1 MQSEVTTTVANT
13 ATETTNALVGSFNK
27 VVSELVEFAP
37 KAIGAIIV
45 LVVGYV
51 AARLVARVVTAV
63 SEKLGFQ
70 RAAESGGFVKSMHNV
85 GIDRSVPH
93 IVGTIF
99 FWLVMC
105 VFLFASFEILHVPGV
120 TGAIEGVVAY
130 IPNLLVAT
138 IVVVLGLLLAAFL
151 KGIVATSA
159 DRVGVTY
166 ANQLATACYWVLA
179 AMTFLAAFDQLKIH
193 FTLLNQVIL
202 IAVGGAAVAFGL
214 SFGLGGRDVMSGILA
229 GYYVRQRLQ
238 AGDHVTVCGYE
249 GTVRDIGPV
258 ATIIETEEDGLI
270 SRHSIPN
277 AKMLN
282 EAVR

>member
-1 MQSEVTTTVANT
+1 MRSGRGTVTST
-13 ATETTNALVGSFNK
+13 ATESWQSVVRSFNN
-27 VVSELVEFAP
+27 VVSQLIELAPNVVFA
-37 KAIGAIIV
+37 ILV
-45 LVVGYV
+45 LVVGYIV
-51 AARLVARVVTAV
+51 ARLVAKAVTAV

-85 GIDRSVPH
+85 GIDRSVPN
-93 IVGTIF
+93 IIGTIF
-99 FWLVMC
+99 FWLLMC
-105 VFLFASFEILHVPGV
+105 VFVFAAFEILGVPGV
-120 TGAIEGVVAY
+120 TGAIEGVTAYVPKLVVAS
-130 IPNLLVAT
+130 

-151 KGIVATSA
+151 KGVVATSA
-159 DRVGVTY
+159 DRVGLTY
-166 ANQLATACYWVLA
+166 ANQLANACYWVLA
-179 AMTFLAAFDQLKIH
+179 AMTFLAAFDHLKIQ
-193 FTLLNQVIL
+193 FVLLNTIIQIVV
-202 IAVGGAAVAFGL
+202 AGAALAFGL

-277 AKMLN
+277 SKMLN